1 MEPADT
7 LNGRGADSEEAPI
20 KVVAP
25 HPPASGFAR
34 LQRQVLSALHKG
46 WDVTSY
52 YLNCEWLA
60 LGHWPSLA
68 LLLTIVV
75 GLCFAVG
82 FSAKP
87 IKNAVTLGVEFGGGY
102 TMLYS
107 CVQKENSTVTVTDE
121 TLQAQGQ
128 AIYDICVSNGL
139 PNSKVSVL
147 RPDKVQVVIPG
158 VDDKEQI
165 APVLAA
171 FEDLPLGMEIRS
183 AMSMGGDTGS
193 QDLQD
198 TILAAGVAFAIV
210 WGCLVFRYF
219 AAGLLGLFLC
229 VVYIWLH
236 MIFFNASTYALSDA
250 AIVAVVLNIG
260 LGADAHIIAFEQCRL
275 SFATLP
281 RNSPRELGLEAL
293 TRALRI
299 AMVTVLEANVSTILA
314 MVVLYGVGTGATV
327 EFAFTVMISVCASM
341 IVNVLLARV
350 LLRLC
355 WNAELMAIG
364 GFFGDKGPNYD
375 DDRRATFTKVQK
387 YVLIPYWKPARKV
400 NTDFIRLWWIGFIAT
415 MAVII
420 AGSVCLGT
428 KGLNWGVDYSA
439 GTSVSMIIPPPYD
452 YTCED
457 VTKYAQRKSNAT
469 VSTCS
474 IADQGHV
481 ELRFKDAL
489 DPHKVQL
496 IIFRITSVL
505 GGPIVYNESVLGG
518 PIVYNES
525 VLGGPIV
532 YNEYTIDSSLAVE
545 QSRRAIAAMIVA
557 AVVTCAFLLLRFGPG
572 FSAAGFISLASAG
585 LFAICCFAMGGYEVN
600 LPIIS
605 AVLTVFSYAINDCV
619 VVFDRIRFEM
629 VHEPQPPST
638 NPELRAVVNRAM
650 GLVTIRSL
658 LTLAVV
664 MVCSVCLVG
673 LGPQGLE
680 SFSLAITFGLLNAS
694 YTTILICAPFSY
706 MVRTWVMAYRRRK
719 SGTAGQPGTPP
730 TPPGPKSQHGS
741 KLWGGSSTGS
751 FRRLASTKDSGSSS
765 TEPEVA
771 TPAE

>member
-1 MEPADT
+1 MSGAPPALMLLD
-7 LNGRGADSEEAPI
+7 RAPI

-25 HPPASGFAR
+25 HPPAGGFATFR
-34 LQRQVLSALHKG
+34 HRATAALQKG
-46 WDVTSY
+46 WDIASY
-52 YLNCEWLA
+52 YLNCEWLN
-60 LGHWPSLA
+60 LGRMPSLL

-75 GLCFAVG
+75 GLSFAVG

-87 IKNAVTLGVEFGGGY
+87 IKDAVTLGVEFGGGY
-102 TMLYS
+102 TMMYS
-107 CVQKENSTVTVTDE
+107 CVQRDNSTVEVTDE
-121 TLQAQGQ
+121 TLQAQGE
-128 AIYDICVSNGL
+128 AMYNICVKNGL

-147 RPDKVQVVIPG
+147 RPNKVQVVIPG

-171 FEDLPLGMEIRS
+171 FEELPLAMEIRS
-183 AMSMGGDTGS
+183 AMSMGADTGTK
-193 QDLQD
+193 DLDD
-198 TILAAGVAFAIV
+198 TILAAGVAFGIV

-219 AAGLLGLFLC
+219 AAGLLGVFLC
-229 VVYIWLH
+229 IVYIWLH

-275 SFATLP
+275 NFATLP
-281 RNSPRELGLEAL
+281 RNAPRELGLEAL
-293 TRALRI
+293 SRALRI

-350 LLRLC
+350 MMRLC
-355 WNAELMAIG
+355 WNAQLISTGA
-364 GFFGDKGPNYD
+364 FFGDKGPNYD
-375 DDRRATFTKVQK
+375 DDRRAAFTKVQR
-387 YVLIPYWKPARKV
+387 YLLIPYWKPARKI
-400 NTDFIRLWWIGFIAT
+400 NTDFIRLWWIGFVAT

-457 VTKYAQRKSNAT
+457 VTKYAERKSNAT

-474 IADQGHV
+474 IAAEGHV
-481 ELRFKDAL
+481 ELRFKNAM
-489 DPHKVQL
+489 DPKKVQL
-496 IIFRITSVL
+496 IIFRIT
-505 GGPIVYNESVLGG
+505 
-518 PIVYNES
+518 S

-545 QSRRAIAAMIVA
+545 QSRRAIIAMVVS
-557 AVVTCAFLLLRFGPG
+557 AVVTCAFILLRFGPG

-600 LPIIS
+600 LPIVS
-605 AVLTVFSYAINDCV
+605 AILTVFSYAINDCV
-619 VVFDRIRFEM
+619 VVFEM
-629 VHEPQPPST
+629 VHEPQPPAT
-638 NPELRAVVNRAM
+638 NPELRNVVNRAL
-650 GLVTIRSL
+650 GTVTIRSL

-673 LGPQGLE
+673 LGPKGLE

-694 YTTILICAPFSY
+694 YTTILICAPFWY
-706 MVRTWVMAYRRRK
+706 MVRTWVMSYMRSKA
-719 SGTAGQPGTPP
+719 GAAGQPDTPP
-730 TPPGPKSQHGS
+730 TPAGPKSQHGS
-741 KLWGGSSTGS
+741 KLWGGSSSGS

-765 TEPEVA
+765 SPE
-771 TPAE
+771 AEAAVNEEQEGDGQQH